1 MNYAHTIS
9 QFLVDDNA
17 VVNNSDFTMDISGKV
32 VDVLVEC
39 LDDSGYSA
47 IVGWNEK
54 ATKDLLIPGKGKAY
68 GVPER
73 GFLDGQKLSVNFA
86 ASGTGN
92 KRALVTVWRQGAEI
106 C

>member
-1 MNYAHTIS
+1 MNYAHRIQ

-17 VVNNSDFTMDISGKV
+17 IANGDFTFDCSGKV

-47 IVGWNEK
+47 YVGWNEK
-54 ATKDLLIPGKGKAY
+54 PTKDLLIPGKGKAY

-73 GFLDGQKLSVNFA
+73 GFLDGQQLTVNFGA
-86 ASGTGN
+86 VGAGF
-92 KRALVTVWRQGAEI
+92 KRALVTVWRQGEEI